1 MLGLAYFVSQMSKM
15 QATIITPTPRLE
27 ASKLF
32 FSTLGFQ
39 QFSENPLIYSDG
51 KAYIEIN
58 PDRYTRAGIKL
69 YKSSWKEEVEKL
81 ERLTLVK
88 RTKEG
93 YLLSESSGTW
103 IYLHEGTLS
112 TALPQSEQSFSVLG
126 NSMGISLECMDAEK
140 SYEIFEIL
148 GFKPIMGSLD
158 SGFVVLANGDF
169 AVSLMKPLTCP
180 HLFFSPSLNY
190 FNGKENL
197 QVIQKIRDLKI
208 PITEEIT
215 YFNKQGIVDN
225 VIIRD
230 PGGLGFFIF
239 SD

>member
-1 MLGLAYFVSQMSKM
+1 MSMM
-15 QATIITPTPRLE
+15 QATIQTPTPRLE

-58 PDRYTRAGIKL
+58 PDRYARAGIKL
-69 YKSSWKEEVEKL
+69 YKNSWQDEVKKLATITYVKE
-81 ERLTLVK
+81 
-88 RTKEG
+88 TKEG
-93 YLLSESSGTW
+93 YLLNDSSGAW
-103 IYLHEGTLS
+103 INLHEGELTM
-112 TALPQSEQSFSVLG
+112 ALPQSENSFSVLG
-126 NSMGISLECMDAEK
+126 NSMGISLECIDAQK

-148 GFKPIMGSLD
+148 GFQPIYGSLD
-158 SGFVVLANGDF
+158 NGFVVMAIGDF
-169 AVSLMKPLTCP
+169 GVSIMKPLTCP

-190 FNGKENL
+190 FNGAENL

-215 YFNKQGIVDN
+215 YFNKDGIVDN
-225 VIIRD
+225 IIIRD